1 MKIIVIGSKGST
13 GSRYCKILR
22 GRKIEVV
29 EYDLEEAERG
39 GELTECDK
47 AIIASPTYFHYFHAT
62 RLQNMGVEYL
72 CEKPATDSLEGLPYM
87 TGKMVC
93 NWAFVF
99 PDRILQPGKHRVVY
113 NHINT
118 GKEGYWLDT
127 TQLHI
132 LSDGTGEIK
141 DRREDFHCFIDR
153 LLVTK
158 EMIEASYERMIITW
172 LNEPEKIW
180 NIRDKEV
187 YKRLIFVINQHTLKE
202 CFERSR
208 EEGIL

>member
-1 MKIIVIGSKGST
+1 MSILVIGSKGST

-22 GRKIEVV
+22 SRGVEVV
-29 EYDLEEAERG
+29 ERDLEECGSEMPI
-39 GELTECDK
+39 CNK
-47 AIIASPTYFHYFHAT
+47 AIICTPTWSHNFYAMA
-62 RLQNMGVEYL
+62 LQNINVEYL
-72 CEKPATDSLEGLPYM
+72 CEKPPTDSLENLPYM
-87 TGKMVC
+87 AGKMVC

-127 TQLHI
+127 TQLQI

-153 LLVTK
+153 LIVTK

-172 LNEPEKIW
+172 LNDPEKIW

-187 YKRLIFVINQHTLKE
+187 YKRLIYIINQHNLKE